1 MREHEPS
8 ARRVYD
14 FRLQLEM
21 GSRAH
26 NPVEGFSVVRELAN
40 YSTQW
45 AQC

>member
-1 MREHEPS
+1 MFTEFFRKYE
-8 ARRVYD
+8 

-21 GSRAH
+21 GNRARAA
-26 NPVEGFSVVRELAN
+26 VDGTALVRRLEN